1 MARKRNPKGPSRV
14 AASLPNAAEFLG
26 RIVSR
31 LGLPDAPDADVLRER
46 NHQRFLSGET
56 KPQEVV
62 DLVLSALASVL
73 TRHGYLETA
82 GWPTTLGFPTPDMLV
97 DFAIGNLRERW
108 DRACVRV
115 RGGALRGA
123 ALGPVFM
130 TAARLVV
137 IDLALRGGAW
147 LVLTDHPGVPR
158 DKPPGIPMVATV
170 MTFAIEK
177 TGYTAPKLADELG
190 IERTAIDDWR
200 KGARPSD
207 ANLGLVAQV
216 VAKATKMPE
225 WGAMAVWRL
234 LRRNLA
240 LADILQ
246 GLEDTP
252 WFKGKVVDLLQGFWA
267 LASGVAGRIRSQK
280 DKIEEDAW
288 PRILTGLVMWGSAHV
303 ISIPLLSDL
312 RHESPD
318 SWQSDLVAGP
328 RWADRLWLAAG
339 LGQSIANVPRPED
352 LPEPLREALS
362 DPRLR
367 KMVTDPSFREFVAMH
382 ILGAPTPDLAPP
394 GKYDDWQMVRLKGP
408 PEVSAENRRMQA
420 QTAMSHRRPD
430 IAVEHLRRAV
440 ELVPTHETAHFELG
454 AALWQAG
461 DIEGGLAEC
470 WMAVS
475 IKPEWELPKV
485 EIGIILINAERYA
498 EARAHLEA
506 VHSEAKEPST
516 HLKFNLATARWRC
529 GDFDGGLALFE
540 DVLRD
545 ESYKSYPNAL
555 NQAAHC
561 AFMVGEDVRGRRYA
575 KAAND
580 LGVAET
586 FRRWQRGEYR
596 ASAKGRA

>member
-1 MARKRNPKGPSRV
+1 M

-26 RIVSR
+26 RVVSR
-31 LGLPDAPDADVLRER
+31 LGLPDAPDADILRER

-82 GWPTTLGFPTPDMLV
+82 GWPTTLGFPTPEMLV

-130 TAARLVV
+130 TAAHLVV

-147 LVLTDHPGVPR
+147 LVLTDHPGAPK
-158 DKPPGIPMVATV
+158 DKPPGIPMVAAV
-170 MTFAIEK
+170 MDFSVEK
-177 TGYTAPKLADELG
+177 TGYTAPELAKKLG

-207 ANLGLVAQV
+207 ANLGLLAQV
-216 VAKATKMPE
+216 VADATTMPE
-225 WGAMAVWRL
+225 WGAMFMWHL

-246 GLEDTP
+246 DLEDTP
-252 WFKGKVVDLLQGFWA
+252 WFKGKVVDLWQGFWA
-267 LASGVAGRIRSQK
+267 LASRVAELIRSQK
-280 DKIEEDAW
+280 EKFEEGAS
-288 PRILTGLVMWGSAHV
+288 PRILTGLVMWGSSHV
-303 ISIPLLSDL
+303 ISIPLLNDL
-312 RHESPD
+312 RYQAPA

-328 RWADRLWLAAG
+328 SWADRLWLAAG

-352 LPEPLREALS
+352 LPESLRATLN

-367 KMVTDPSFREFVAMH
+367 EMFCDPSVREMVAMH
-382 ILGAPTPDLAPP
+382 ILGAPTPELSPP
-394 GKYDDWQMVRLKGP
+394 GKYAGWQVMRLKGP
-408 PEVSAENRRMQA
+408 PEVSAENRRTQA
-420 QTAMSHRRPD
+420 SAAMSHGRPD

-440 ELVPTHETAHFELG
+440 ELMPAHETAHFELG

-461 DIEGGLAEC
+461 DIEGGLEEC
-470 WMAVS
+470 RIAAALR
-475 IKPEWELPKV
+475 PEWELPKV
-485 EIGIILINAERYA
+485 EIGIILINAERYE
-498 EARAHLEA
+498 EARAHLEVVYA
-506 VHSEAKEPST
+506 EAPGPTS

-529 GDFDGGLALFE
+529 GEFKGGLALFE
-540 DVLRD
+540 DVLTD
-545 ESYKSYPNAL
+545 DAYASYPNAL

-561 AFMVGEDVRGRRYA
+561 AFMLGDHVRGRRYA

-586 FRRWQRGEYR
+586 FSRWQRGAYR
-596 ASAKGRA
+596 AAAKGRG